1 MIEKLL
7 ALILIMTYVIWS
19 FTSQPTIPL
28 EKLTQKIS
36 ITKEKHFSNIH
47 LSQEQFHNIIMSA
60 GEKSGWIMTKFKSN
74 SIIAEKIQKN
84 DSLVV
89 TIKFDKSSF
98 SILPDNSELEGAI
111 TAMLH
116 Q

>member
-7 ALILIMTYVIWS
+7 ALVLVMTYVVWS
-19 FTSQPTIPL
+19 FTSQPAAPL
-28 EKLTQKIS
+28 EELAQEMSVTQENHS
-36 ITKEKHFSNIH
+36 SSRH

-74 SIIAEKIQKN
+74 SIIAEKMQKDN
-84 DSLVV
+84 SIAV

-98 SILPDNSELEGAI
+98 NVLPANSELEGAI

-116 Q
+116 